1 MSVSELA
8 EILQDP
14 ERLSQVQLVDVREEV
29 EERVASVPEF
39 RLKPLSRC
47 ISFLVFDVEFSTA
60 LSMHVYPDICKRRSI
75 KRCTHQRRLQ
85 YEVEPCLVVTCS

>member
-14 ERLSQVQLVDVREEV
+14 EQISQVQLVDVREEV

-60 LSMHVYPDICKRRSI
+60 LSICRRRSI

>member
-14 ERLSQVQLVDVREEV
+14 EQLSQVQLVDVREEV

-47 ISFLVFDVEFSTA
+47 ISSW
-60 LSMHVYPDICKRRSI
+60 
-75 KRCTHQRRLQ
+75 
-85 YEVEPCLVVTCS
+85 CLMLNFPLL

>member
-39 RLKPLSRC
+39 QLKPLSRF
-47 ISFLVFDVEFSTA
+47 ISFLVFDVDSP
-60 LSMHVYPDICKRRSI
+60 LP
-75 KRCTHQRRLQ
+75 
-85 YEVEPCLVVTCS
+85 

>member
-14 ERLSQVQLVDVREEV
+14 GQLSQVQLVDVREEV

-47 ISFLVFDVEFSTA
+47 ISLLVFDVEFSTA
-60 LSMHVYPDICKRRSI
+60 LSMHVYPDNCRRRSI
-75 KRCTHQRRLQ
+75 KRCTH
-85 YEVEPCLVVTCS
+85 